1 MTQPA
6 DRRVP
11 AARRA
16 PVDPRLW
23 RYSRSARGYLVWTVA
38 TAVLDVAMVVVVATA
53 IGRILAGAITTDA
66 RSLQDWG
73 SELAVLGAAIVV
85 RVASSWLHS
94 RYAHRTASRVVA
106 DLEQE
111 VLDAATGFPPRQLY
125 PRRTEFVVVVTR
137 GLDGLGEYLTG
148 YIPALLSA
156 AVLTPVVIV
165 VIALQDLASALII
178 VVTLPLIPLF
188 MILIGYLTKGKAE
201 RTLAATTTL
210 SSQLLDLLAGLP
222 TLRALGREKGPAG
235 RIRDL
240 GDSHRRTTM
249 SALRVAFLSGT
260 VLEFLATL
268 SVALVAVGIGMRL
281 VYGLMP
287 LEAGVIALILAPEA
301 YRPLRDVGTRFH
313 AAEDGLA
320 AARRAFAVLDTA
332 PRGDL
337 KDGDGAKPTPGEV
350 GAASPEP
357 ASEPAIELVIDGLGV
372 AGRDGWAPYGLDAR
386 CRPGAITVL
395 TGENGAGKTTT
406 TLAIL
411 GLAEPDRGSITVGGR
426 PVVADDS
433 WWRRVAW
440 LPQRPVLL
448 PGTLAENL
456 ALAGAD
462 PDQPGLDAVCA
473 ATGFDEVL
481 AQCPDGWD
489 TVVGAEGTGLS
500 LGQRQRLALTRTLAS
515 DCPVLLLDEPTAHL
529 DARSEA
535 RVLDTLVRLARSG
548 RTVIVVA
555 HRPSVLA
562 VADEIVEVRGEAG
575 SAAAFAPTSEPTS
588 DPTSGADAAS
598 GPGRAAR

>member
-1 MTQPA
+1 MTESG
-6 DRRVP
+6 RRDS
-11 AARRA
+11 AWRRA

-23 RYSRSARGYLVWTVA
+23 RYSRAARGYLAWTVA
-38 TAVLDVAMVVVVATA
+38 TAVLDVVMVVVVAIS
-53 IGRILAGAITTDA
+53 IGRILAGAITTNS
-66 RSLQDWG
+66 RSVQDW
-73 SELAVLGAAIVV
+73 SVELTVLGAAILV
-85 RVASSWLHS
+85 RVATSWLHS

-111 VLDAATGFPPRQLY
+111 VLDAAAGFPPRQLY
-125 PRRTEFVVVVTR
+125 PRRSEFVVVVTR
-137 GLDGLGEYLTG
+137 GLDGLREYLTG
-148 YIPALLSA
+148 YVPALLSA

-165 VIALQDLASALII
+165 VIALHDMASALII
-178 VVTLPLIPLF
+178 VVTLPLIPIF
-188 MILIGYLTKGKAE
+188 MILIGFLTKGKAE

-222 TLRALGREKGPAG
+222 TLRALGREKGPSG
-235 RIRDL
+235 RIREL
-240 GDSHRRTTM
+240 GDAHRRTTM

-287 LEAGVIALILAPEA
+287 LEAGVVALILAPEA

-332 PRGDL
+332 PDPGS
-337 KDGDGAKPTPGEV
+337 AAVAAPVPTAV
-350 GAASPEP
+350 AATQPAAVTTTAATAAAATTNSTTAAAPAPEITI
-357 ASEPAIELVIDGLGV
+357 AGLGV
-372 AGRDGWAPYGLDAR
+372 AGRDGWAPYRLDAR
-386 CRPGAITVL
+386 CRPGEITAL
-395 TGENGAGKTTT
+395 TGDNGAGKTTT

-411 GLAEPDRGSITVGGR
+411 GLAEPDEGAITVDGE
-426 PVVADDS
+426 PVTADER
-433 WWRRVAW
+433 WWRQVAW

-456 ALAGAD
+456 GMAGVD
-462 PDQPGLDAVCA
+462 PGQPGLDEVCA

-481 AQCPDGWD
+481 AECADGWD

-515 DCPVLLLDEPTAHL
+515 DRPVLLLDEPTAHL
-529 DARSEA
+529 DARAEA
-535 RVLDTLVRLARSG
+535 RVLDTLVELARAG
-548 RTVIVVA
+548 RTVLVVA

-562 VADEIVEVRGEAG
+562 VADEIVRVRALAPTTSNPGDRGEG
-575 SAAAFAPTSEPTS
+575 S
-588 DPTSGADAAS
+588 
-598 GPGRAAR
+598 